1 VTSEPKYRLE
11 NGARS
16 EGLSTT
22 EFPAARAGATFSAS
36 AITGPF
42 HGMMAAITP

>member
-1 VTSEPKYRLE
+1 
-11 NGARS
+11 
-16 EGLSTT
+16 LSTT
-22 EFPAARAGATFSAS
+22 ALPAASAGATFSAN